1 MVRAERIVGAN
12 MIVKSLELKDYR
24 NYADLCM
31 NFYEGTNILYGENAQ
46 GKTNILEAI
55 YLCGT
60 TKSHRGSKDREI
72 IKFHRDESH
81 IRIFLEKNKIPH
93 RIDLHL
99 KKNKAKGVAIDG
111 IPIKRQGE
119 LFGMLNLVFFSPED
133 LYIIKN
139 GPSERRRFLD
149 LELCQLNKIY
159 LHHLSN
165 YNKTLSQRNNLLKQI
180 SFNGNLLD
188 TLYIWDSKLIEYGLH
203 IIRTRNDFILKL
215 NDLVYE
221 IHKKLTGG
229 KEELFLKYEPNV
241 TEEEFEKKLKK
252 SLERDLVLKMTNVGP
267 HRDDMSFLLDHT
279 DIRKYGSQGQQRTAA
294 LSLKLAEIDLVKS
307 IINDNPI
314 LLLDD
319 VLSELDR
326 QRQNHLLDSIGDI
339 QTIIT
344 CTGLEE
350 FVNHRF
356 QNNKIFHVVNGTVTD
371 ENKEFGELEVKS
383 SKKTGGLYY
392 EQ

>member
-1 MVRAERIVGAN
+1 

-24 NYADLCM
+24 NYSNLSM
-31 NFYEGTNILYGENAQ
+31 QFHNGTNILYGENAQ

-60 TKSHRGSKDREI
+60 TKSHRGSKDKEI
-72 IKFHRDESH
+72 VMFHEEEAH
-81 IRIFLEKNKIPH
+81 VRIILEKNQIPH

-149 LELCQLNKIY
+149 LELCQLDKIY
-159 LHHLSN
+159 LNQLSN
-165 YNKTLSQRNNLLKQI
+165 YNKILAQRNNLLKQI
-180 SFNGNLLD
+180 STNRNLLD
-188 TLYIWDSKLIEYGLH
+188 TLYVWDSKLVEYGRKV
-203 IIRTRNDFILKL
+203 IETRYDFVLRL
-215 NDLVYE
+215 NALVGE
-221 IHKKLTGG
+221 IHKRLSGG
-229 KEELFLKYEPNV
+229 REELNLQYEPNV
-241 TEEEFEKKLKK
+241 KAEDFEDKLRK
-252 SLERDLVLKMTNVGP
+252 SLDKDLYMKMTSVGP
-267 HRDDMSFLLDHT
+267 HRDDLCFLLGQI

-294 LSLKLAEIDLVKS
+294 LSCKLAEIDLVKS
-307 IINDNPI
+307 VIKENPI

-326 QRQNHLLDSIGDI
+326 QRQTHLLNSIGDI
-339 QTIIT
+339 QTMIT

-350 FVNHRF
+350 FINNRF
-356 QNNKIFHVVNGTVTD
+356 EYNKIFHVVEGMVTS
-371 ENKEFGELEVKS
+371 EN
-383 SKKTGGLYY
+383 
-392 EQ
+392 

>member
-1 MVRAERIVGAN
+1 MIAERIVGAN

-24 NYADLCM
+24 NYADLNMC
-31 NFYEGTNILYGENAQ
+31 FYSGTNILYGENAQ

-60 TKSHRGSKDREI
+60 TKSHRGSRDKEI
-72 IKFHRDESH
+72 IRFHKDEAH
-81 IRIFLEKNKIPH
+81 IRIILEKNHIPH

-111 IPIKRQGE
+111 LPIKRQGE
-119 LFGMLNLVFFSPED
+119 LFGMLNLVVFSPED

-139 GPSERRRFLD
+139 GPAERRRFLD
-149 LELCQLNKIY
+149 LELCQISKIY
-159 LHHLSN
+159 LHHLSS
-165 YNKTLSQRNNLLKQI
+165 YNKALSQRNNLLKQI
-180 SFNGNLLD
+180 GFNKSLLD
-188 TLYIWDSKLIEYGLH
+188 TIYIWDSKLVEYGIQ
-203 IIRTRNDFILKL
+203 IIQTRKEFILKL

-229 KEELFLKYEPNV
+229 REELFLRYEPNV
-241 TEEEFEKKLKK
+241 TESAFAEKLKK
-252 SLERDLVLKMTNVGP
+252 SLERDLALKMTNVGP
-267 HRDDMSFLLDHT
+267 HRDDMCFMLGNT
-279 DIRKYGSQGQQRTAA
+279 DLRKYGSQGQQRTAA

-307 IINDNPI
+307 VIQDNPI

-326 QRQNHLLDSIGDI
+326 KRQTHLLESIGDI

-350 FVNHRF
+350 FISRRLK
-356 QNNKIFHVVNGTVTD
+356 NNKIFHVVNGTVTD
-371 ENKEFGELEVKS
+371 EKQALP
-383 SKKTGGLYY
+383 
-392 EQ
+392 